1 MTKLKSYV
9 SVLVFKN
16 KVGMS
21 CDKLRSTEVSR
32 EYLGETT
39 VKIIRSFLF
48 FKYLKKLGK
57 NPFIVRQLLD

>member
-1 MTKLKSYV
+1 MTKLISYV

-39 VKIIRSFLF
+39 VKIIKSKDLF
-48 FKYLKKLGK
+48 FFLNILK
-57 NPFIVRQLLD
+57 N